1 MAYDA
6 LQALRQFTAK
16 PIPRWCFLQSNQ
28 RHLQRHPHNAC
39 TPAALYSVKSC
50 LAFPLIYKTFVSCA
64 CLAIFIC
71 LSKTVEDL
79 VSYITINNLF
89 TCPPVPDT
97 NRPRTFS
104 CSYLIFLHRLMAG
117 VKIRNLPPKR
127 KHGAST
133 LQLSLVPVYL
143 QSVTTGDR
151 LFAGGW
157 PHSHATCSLLLNL
170 ALTHA
175 RYL

>member
-28 RHLQRHPHNAC
+28 RHLQRHPHNAS

-50 LAFPLIYKTFVSCA
+50 LAFPLIYKTFVSFA

-117 VKIRNLPPKR
+117 EKIRNLPPKE
-127 KHGAST
+127 ST
-133 LQLSLVPVYL
+133 ELQRCNYPWYPFICNRL
-143 QSVTTGDR
+143 QQAID
-151 LFAGGW
+151 
-157 PHSHATCSLLLNL
+157 CSPAADLIPMPR
-170 ALTHA
+170 AVCC
-175 RYL
+175 